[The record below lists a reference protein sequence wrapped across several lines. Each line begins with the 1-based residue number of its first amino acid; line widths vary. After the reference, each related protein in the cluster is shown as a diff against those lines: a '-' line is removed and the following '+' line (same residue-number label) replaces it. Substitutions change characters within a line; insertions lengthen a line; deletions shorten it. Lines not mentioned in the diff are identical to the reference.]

1 MKIEF
6 KGDLPLPKKENKI
19 NQGDIV
25 FCRSSGG
32 AQDIWGICTSVYNQG
47 YKRYMNTII
56 SFNGGGTSYIVA
68 DELYLNET
76 YSYWT
81 IVKRIHHDNV
91 KLTIEEIQ

>member
-1 MKIEF
+1 LKIEF
-6 KGDLPLPKKENKI
+6 KGDLPLPRKGNRI

-25 FCRSSGG
+25 FCKASGG
-32 AQDIWGICTSVYNQG
+32 CLDVWGICTSLYDNSLKKYQ
-47 YKRYMNTII
+47 YTIV

-81 IVKRIHHDNV
+81 IIKRISCDKV
-91 KLTIEEIQ
+91 KMTIEEIS